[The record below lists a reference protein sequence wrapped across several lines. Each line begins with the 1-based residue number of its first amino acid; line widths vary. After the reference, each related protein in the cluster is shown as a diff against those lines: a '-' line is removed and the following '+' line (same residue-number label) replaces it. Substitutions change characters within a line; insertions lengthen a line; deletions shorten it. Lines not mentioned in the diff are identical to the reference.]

1 MRSEQLHSLPT
12 VSQATRRT
20 PEAPVFIMGDFSH
33 YKLDFN
39 LPGFSSML
47 KVTFA
52 KSRRW
57 TNVMGIYQGAYTAK
71 IKPPIANSDHDTVHL
86 IPTYRP
92 VLKRSKPELKTVNVW
107 SVDNVETLKGCF
119 MCTDWEVSLRTIP
132 TSTLLQIL

>member
-1 MRSEQLHSLPT
+1 MFSSC
-12 VSQATRRT
+12 
-20 PEAPVFIMGDFSH
+20 APSDFSH
-33 YKLDFN
+33 YKLDCQSSMC
-39 LPGFSSML
+39 FSS
-47 KVTFA
+47 VNV
-52 KSRRW
+52 KSDMSQLFSPKCKCFVYVRW